1 MLRGKSVMRH
11 TNKIDAS
18 SSSSTSDDHESLGA
32 KHKQTPDTQAATLI
46 VGSSSVMLP
55 CWGVPSEQDLFTRK
69 YIDQ

>member
-1 MLRGKSVMRH
+1 MRH

-46 VGSSSVMLP
+46 VGSSSVMLSY
-55 CWGVPSEQDLFTRK
+55 WGVPSE
-69 YIDQ
+69 